1 MQRRVLTTKERI
13 YSSIIEELKKV
24 PLTEITDRNIISN
37 AQVSSATFYK
47 YFINHTYVIREL
59 EDSLLKDY
67 SIALNSDLK
76 HWHVEKLAM
85 DKNSMKLI
93 QSNLNNT
100 FKFWNENNDYL
111 LVLVS
116 KNSDKYFFDQ
126 LISETELQNK
136 KMLTKCKTKTKM
148 RITSNKLKVDAF
160 AHQLAAAEIESLI
173 WCYKH
178 LDYMSRNI
186 CRETKLKRLWWK
198 QLLMLHLT

>member
-47 YFINHTYVIREL
+47 YFRNHTYVIREL

>member
-100 FKFWNENNDYL
+100 FKFECVGLMKLNQ
-111 LVLVS
+111 S
-116 KNSDKYFFDQ
+116 A
-126 LISETELQNK
+126 
-136 KMLTKCKTKTKM
+136 
-148 RITSNKLKVDAF
+148 SNFL
-160 AHQLAAAEIESLI
+160 
-173 WCYKH
+173 
-178 LDYMSRNI
+178 
-186 CRETKLKRLWWK
+186 
-198 QLLMLHLT
+198 